1 MEGGGEGRRGE
12 GEGRR
17 GEGRGKGKRRE
28 EGDSTI
34 ECETE
39 RVEVGG
45 RGGSEREW
53 KRVKG
58 IK

>member
-1 MEGGGEGRRGE
+1 MKGGGEGRGE
-12 GEGRR
+12 G
-17 GEGRGKGKRRE
+17 GRGDGERRE

>member
-1 MEGGGEGRRGE
+1 MKGGGEGRGE
-12 GEGRR
+12 GE
-17 GEGRGKGKRRE
+17 RRE